1 MAKNLVARIPR
12 RERNTPLHTPAP
24 VKGLNTID
32 PITQTESGY
41 ALIAQNFVASPQGLA
56 LRKGYTTW
64 ATNFSTLG
72 AGTASIETMMVYDS
86 GDTSPSKLFAVGG
99 GSIFDITTRGVAG
112 APIVSGLSSSYVQS
126 TMQTHTA
133 NDKHYLFVVTGG
145 DAPRMYDG
153 TSWVTCTQTASPSAP
168 GQFKTTDNNGN
179 AVDFTKFCDVM
190 LHQQRLWFILK
201 DSTKAYYT
209 DIGSVGGNLYLFDFG
224 SLFPRGGTLRKLATW
239 TIDTGGGSGT
249 QALLVA
255 ISSSGDTAIYRGD
268 NPSSATS
275 WALTHVYQLGAP
287 VGAKC
292 TTMVN
297 GDLLYL
303 STDGLYPMSKYLQS
317 ERVETTAA
325 LTYKISPTISDI
337 VDTFGALKGFE
348 VFVYPNSNL
357 IILNVP
363 QPGVGNNFQF
373 VFHTISNGWTQFIG
387 MSATDWVVYKGELLF
402 SATDGNVYRALEGY
416 TDKADMDGLNGV
428 PVVGNCL
435 SAFDHFESQIPYGI
449 TKQVKAV
456 KPYLISSSTPP
467 SVKVAVNSDFNLVS
481 QLSTTGAATS
491 NIGLWNTAIWDGA
504 NAAWG
509 GSFTTFNEWAVV
521 DCYPG
526 EAMALALSISSS
538 GDIIWTGTQWMMET
552 SKRSW

>member
-1 MAKNLVARIPR
+1 MAKNQFARIPR
-12 RERNTPLHTPAP
+12 RERNTPLHTTAP
-24 VKGLNTID
+24 VRGMNTID

-56 LRKGYTTW
+56 LRKGYHKWVTGLP
-64 ATNFSTLG
+64 AIARSLLC
-72 AGTASIETMMVYDS
+72 YQS
-86 GDTSPSKLFAVGG
+86 GDTSPSKLFAAAG
-99 GSIFDITTRGVAG
+99 GSLYDVSTAG
-112 APIVSGLSSSYVQS
+112 TVGTALMTDLGSAYFQS

-133 NDKHYLFVVTGG
+133 NGKHYLFAVNGEN
-145 DAPRMYDG
+145 APLMFDG
-153 TSWVTCTQTASPSAP
+153 ATWILCSQTASPSAP
-168 GQFKTTDNNGN
+168 GQFKLTDNNGSTL
-179 AVDFTKFCDVM
+179 DIKQFSDVI

-201 DSTKAYYT
+201 NSTKAYYT
-209 DIGSVGGNLYLFDFG
+209 DISSVGGNLYLFDFG
-224 SLFPRGGTLRKLATW
+224 SLFPRGGVLQKLATW

-268 NPSSATS
+268 NPASASS

-287 VGAKC
+287 IGNRC

-325 LTYKISPTISDI
+325 LTYKISPTISEI
-337 VDTFGALKGFE
+337 ADTFGGLKGFE
-348 VFVYPNSNL
+348 MLVYPNNNL
-357 IILNVP
+357 ILLNVP
-363 QPGVGNNFQF
+363 QPGLGTNFQF
-373 VFHTISNGWTQFIG
+373 VYHTISEGWTQFTG
-387 MSATDWVVYKGELLF
+387 MSATTWQLFNGSLLF
-402 SATDGNVYRALEGY
+402 AGDDGNIYQALNGY
-416 TDKADMDGLNGV
+416 KDGAEVDMSGGV

-435 SAFDHFESQIPYGI
+435 SAFNHFESAIPYGVL
-449 TKQVKAV
+449 KQVKAV

-481 QLSTTGAATS
+481 QLSTTGATTS
-491 NIGLWNTAIWDGA
+491 NIGVWDNAIWDGV
-504 NAAWG
+504 NAIWG
-509 GSFTTFNEWAVV
+509 GSFTTFNEWSVV

-526 EAMALALSISSS
+526 EAMAIAVSISSS
-538 GDIIWTGTQWMMET
+538 GDIIWTGTQWMVET